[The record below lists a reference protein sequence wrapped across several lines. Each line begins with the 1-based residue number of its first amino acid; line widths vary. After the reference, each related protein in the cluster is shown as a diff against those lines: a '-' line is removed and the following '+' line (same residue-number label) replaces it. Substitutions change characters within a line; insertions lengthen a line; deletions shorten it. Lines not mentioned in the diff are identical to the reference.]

1 MIRNSG
7 VRLQIFA
14 ASLAFFVSTLAL
26 QSVVAGP
33 LFPNALA
40 VPGFSG
46 TVPLLDAG
54 NANLHYGDVEFAV
67 FTSANFALAFPGQD
81 TPNGG
86 VAAGESVYAY
96 QFYNNGAKGDITQ
109 FSAGLADIGP
119 PVFPLQF
126 GDGND
131 DFEAVNAGDQDY
143 IAGTGQDPNLTS
155 VIASAIYGATNGSS
169 VRYNFVGAVGN
180 RVNAGEWSSIL
191 FYTSPSGPRW
201 DNGGTTS
208 GSGQSRIPAP
218 EFGINENGLPEPTS
232 FVLAALGMLAWF
244 GCGRR
249 R

>member
-1 MIRNSG
+1 MIRNGG
-7 VRLQIFA
+7 VRQQII
-14 ASLAFFVSTLAL
+14 ASALAFSFSTITLHSA
-26 QSVVAGP
+26 VAGP

-46 TVPLLDAG
+46 TVPLLDAA
-54 NANLHYGDVEFAV
+54 NANLHYGDIEYAV

-86 VAAGESVYAY
+86 VAAGESVFAY
-96 QFYNNGAKGDITQ
+96 QIYNNGAKGDITQ
-109 FSAGLADIGP
+109 FSAGLADLGP
-119 PVFPLQF
+119 PLFPLSL

-143 IAGTGQDPNLTS
+143 IAGSGQDPNITS
-155 VIASAIYGATNGSS
+155 VIASALYGAANGSS
-169 VRYNFVGAVGN
+169 VRYNFAGAAAS
-180 RVNAGEWSSIL
+180 RLNAGEWSSVL
-191 FYTSPSGPRW
+191 FYTSPSGPRF
-201 DNGGTTS
+201 DNGSTTS
-208 GSGQSRIPAP
+208 GSGSSRIPAP
-218 EFGINENGLPEPTS
+218 EFGIDENGIPEPTS